1 MRNKFAKEMN
11 TISIVLLFGM
21 IILCYLLWTV
31 GIRSQFM
38 FGLYSSMQQIMF
50 VMASIGIFIN
60 LFQAKIK
67 RTDLIWILLAIFSI
81 VFFVFFNS
89 FRESNFF
96 RDTALALII
105 FTVLNV
111 KYTEFHKSARLLL
124 LGIIGI
130 FLLITVY
137 RIFTEIPVM
146 QGVSIWSGEN
156 KPQEIWINTNTIGA
170 SVMTQILIM
179 VSLLHSL
186 KIKGTHV
193 IVYLLYIAGLSSLW
207 VVQSQAAF
215 FAIVIFVLVD
225 IWPKKI
231 IVEKKKVL
239 AGIYTGFLV
248 LIFPVSL
255 WLSYSEKI
263 DLFTGREEIWQA
275 FYHKLFETTQTFLIG
290 PKPFVFIRRGVI
302 LGHHNSYNATL
313 GQYGLIGFVLLI
325 SFILYNVWKTVSKN
339 TFSSIQAGF
348 LIAFFS
354 VLLQS
359 TMEDGLMA
367 AFWIPITFVLLGFA
381 LKTENKKKD
390 LPEPIRNRASRRNR
404 RRK

>member
-1 MRNKFAKEMN
+1 MRNKFTKEMN

-21 IILCYLLWTV
+21 IILCYSLWTF
-31 GIRSQFM
+31 GIRNQFM

-50 VMASIGIFIN
+50 IMASIGIFIN
-60 LFQAKIK
+60 LAKMKSVDI
-67 RTDLIWILLAIFSI
+67 IWILLAIFSI
-81 VFFVFFNS
+81 VFFVFFNN

-111 KYTEFHKSARLLL
+111 KYTEFDKSARIFL
-124 LGIIGI
+124 LGIVGI

-137 RIFTEIPVM
+137 RIFTEIPVTE
-146 QGVSIWSGEN
+146 GVSIWSGKN

-170 SVMTQILIM
+170 SVMTQVLIM
-179 VSLLHSL
+179 VPLLHSL
-186 KIKGTHV
+186 KIKWTQT
-193 IVYLLYIAGLSSLW
+193 IVYLLYVIGLSSLW

-215 FAIVIFVLVD
+215 FALTVFVLVD
-225 IWPKKI
+225 ICPKEI
-231 IVEKKKVL
+231 IVKKKNIL
-239 AGIYTGFLV
+239 KDIYTGFLV

-255 WLSYSEKI
+255 CLAYSEKI
-263 DLFTGREEIWQA
+263 DLFTGREEIWQS
-275 FYHKLFETTQTFLIG
+275 FYHKLFESTESFLVG

-313 GQYGLIGFVLLI
+313 GQYGLIGFILLI
-325 SFILYNVWKTVSKN
+325 SFIVYNVWTVVSKK
-339 TFSSIQAGF
+339 TFSSLQAGF

-367 AFWIPITFVLLGFA
+367 AFWIPVTFILLGFA
-381 LKTENKKKD
+381 LKTDNKKGD
-390 LPEPIRNRASRRNR
+390 ISSLPRNRASRRNR